1 MKNKILIKLIVPS
14 LNQEFELFIPVNER
28 ISKIKELLV
37 KSIKDLSD
45 SQFKTD
51 RIYSLLDP
59 DTGSIYDSRLPVR
72 DTNIKNSKKV
82 VLF

>member
-1 MKNKILIKLIVPS
+1 MKNKILIKVIVPS
-14 LNQEFELFIPVNER
+14 LNQEYEAFIPANER
-28 ISKIKELLV
+28 ICKIKELLV
-37 KSIKDLSD
+37 KSIKDISD
-45 SQFKTD
+45 SYFDTD

-59 DTGSIYDSRLPVR
+59 DTGTIYDSRLPVR

>member
-1 MKNKILIKLIVPS
+1 MKNKILIKLIVPC

-28 ISKIKELLV
+28 ISKIKELVV
-37 KSIKDLSD
+37 KSILDLSD
-45 SQFKTD
+45 CNFDTN

-59 DTGSIYDSRLPVR
+59 DTGTIYDSRLAVR
-72 DTNIKNSKKV
+72 DTNIKNAKKV